1 MFHLLMSSN
10 LDLKKKGGWE
20 HVLDNKQKVWQV
32 HSFSDG
38 KHRQYNPYGEKYQL
52 IQEIAYRRCMK
63 NPLVK
68 ISPAKHL
75 RLPAVVVCSIQAL
88 YSFLFSPTL

>member
-52 IQEIAYRRCMK
+52 I
-63 NPLVK
+63 
-68 ISPAKHL
+68 
-75 RLPAVVVCSIQAL
+75 
-88 YSFLFSPTL
+88 